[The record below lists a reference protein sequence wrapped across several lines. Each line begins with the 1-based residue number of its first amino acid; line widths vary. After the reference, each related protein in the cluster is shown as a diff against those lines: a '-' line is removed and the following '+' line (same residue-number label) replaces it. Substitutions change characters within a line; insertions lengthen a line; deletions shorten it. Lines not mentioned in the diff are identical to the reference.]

1 MLNEELLSDLLGKY
15 NNLYYDLFEIYYDLN
30 PNKDKDHPVSFLVD
44 WMQILVLYIRDAK
57 V

>member
-44 WMQILVLYIRDAK
+44 CMQILVLYISEFE
-57 V
+57 